1 MLGRAGVPDAYL
13 FPLGGEEIGIQ
24 VVRMLVPTL
33 EAGLD
38 QGVVRIGARGLSGL
52 LGRSRA
58 A

>member
-1 MLGRAGVPDAYL
+1 
-13 FPLGGEEIGIQ
+13 
-24 VVRMLVPTL
+24 MLVPTL
-33 EAGLD
+33 EAGVD